1 MPFVFAVFFLGK
13 LLHKLFRKC
22 RLSLFSEFAL
32 KSYLILILL
41 EGNSESFA
49 YFLMSDL
56 LTLFARQTKMKV
68 ISLASVMFLF
78 VLISLLLVAP
88 FILRYLHQ
96 KKRKLEFYD
105 KSKNSF
111 RGALYFMVEFGL
123 FNLLLGS
130 VHVLA
135 EKTPNLQLGLLVAIE
150 VGFISF
156 NLLNLSRRK
165 KVFQS
170 KYVIWV
176 AVWASFLRVL
186 IIFSTWLFESKFD
199 DLINKIEDVQEMLLI
214 LYLLLW
220 IVSFFYSLIH
230 QGISTL
236 K

>member
-1 MPFVFAVFFLGK
+1 M
-13 LLHKLFRKC
+13 
-22 RLSLFSEFAL
+22 
-32 KSYLILILL
+32 LILL

-56 LTLFARQTKMKV
+56 LTLFARRTQMKV
-68 ISLASVMFLF
+68 ISLASVMLLF
-78 VLISLLLVAP
+78 VLISLLLVTP

-96 KKRKLEFYD
+96 KKRKLQFYD

-135 EKTPNLQLGLLVAIE
+135 EKTPNLQLGLLTMIE

-170 KYVIWV
+170 KCVIWV

-186 IIFSTWLFESKFD
+186 IIFSIWFFKSNFE
-199 DLINKIEDVQEMLLI
+199 DLINKIEDAQEMLI
-214 LYLLLW
+214 IMYLLLW
-220 IVSFFYSLIH
+220 IVSFLYSLIG
-230 QGISTL
+230 QVISL
-236 K
+236 FKLAFKKIMKAR